1 MIAAVI
7 NGVLILVGSIIGLL
21 VKGKLSE
28 KLSRAVMIAIALCVA
43 LIGVSSALKDE
54 NTLCVI
60 ICMVVG
66 VILGEWIQIEQKID
80 NLGEKLKAKVSRG
93 SASSAHFTE
102 GFMTATLLFCIGSM
116 AIVGSIEAGINKDY
130 TIILS
135 KSILDC
141 ISAVTLAAAL
151 GVGVAFSSVGVLV
164 YQGVITLLAI
174 YVGPFL
180 SQAMINEMS
189 AVGGLLIIG
198 LAINMLG
205 LSKEKLRVGNM
216 LPAVFLP
223 LVYIPI
229 ENLLKSLF

>member
-7 NGVLILVGSIIGLL
+7 NGVLVLVGSIVGLL

-28 KLSRAVMIAIALCVA
+28 KFSRAVMVAVALCVA
-43 LIGVSSALKDE
+43 MIGISSAMKDE

-66 VILGEWIQIEQKID
+66 VILGEWIKIEQRID
-80 NLGEKLKAKVSRG
+80 ALGEKIKSKVTKG
-93 SASSAHFTE
+93 GAASAHFTE

-135 KSILDC
+135 KSIIDC

-151 GVGVAFSSVGVLV
+151 GIGVVFSSIGVLV
-164 YQGVITLLAI
+164 YQGIITLIAI

-205 LSKEKLRVGNM
+205 LAKDKLRVGNM

-223 LVYIPI
+223 VVYIPV
-229 ENLLKSLF
+229 ENLIKSLF

>member
-7 NGVLILVGSIIGLL
+7 NGVLVLVGSIVGLL

-28 KLSRAVMIAIALCVA
+28 KFSRAVMVAVALCVA
-43 LIGVSSALKDE
+43 MIGVSSAMKDE

-66 VILGEWIQIEQKID
+66 VILGEWIKIEQRID
-80 NLGEKLKAKVSRG
+80 ALGEKLKSKVAKG
-93 SASSAHFTE
+93 GTASAHFTE

-135 KSILDC
+135 KSIIDC

-151 GVGVAFSSVGVLV
+151 GIGVAFSSIGVLV
-164 YQGVITLLAI
+164 YQGAITLIAI
-174 YVGPFL
+174 FVGPFL

-205 LSKEKLRVGNM
+205 LAKDKLRVGNM

-223 LVYIPI
+223 VVYIPL
-229 ENLLKSLF
+229 ENLIKSLF

>member
-7 NGVLILVGSIIGLL
+7 NAVLVLVGSVAGLL
-21 VKGKLSE
+21 FKGRLSE
-28 KLSRAVMIAIALCVA
+28 KISRAIMVVLALCVA
-43 LIGVSSALKDE
+43 MIGVSSALKDE

-60 ICMVVG
+60 ICMVLG
-66 VILGEWIQIEQKID
+66 VIIGEWLKIEQRID
-80 NLGEKLKAKVSRG
+80 SLGEKLKNKFTKAETG
-93 SASSAHFTE
+93 SGRFTE

-116 AIVGSIEAGINKDY
+116 AIVGSIEAGINHDY

-135 KSILDC
+135 KSIIDC
-141 ISAVTLAAAL
+141 ISAVTLAAAM
-151 GVGVAFSSVGVLV
+151 GIGVAFSAAGVLV

-180 SQAMINEMS
+180 SEAMINQMS

-198 LAINMLG
+198 LSINMLG
-205 LSKEKLRVGNM
+205 LTKEKLRVGNM

-223 LVYIPI
+223 IAYIPI
-229 ENLLKSLF
+229 ENLIRSLF

>member
-7 NGVLILVGSIIGLL
+7 NAILVLIGSIIGLL

-28 KLSRAVMIAIALCVA
+28 KLSKAVMVAIALCVA
-43 LIGVSSALKDE
+43 MIGVTSALKDE

-60 ICMVVG
+60 ICMVIG
-66 VILGEWIQIEQKID
+66 TIIGELLHIERGMDRLGD
-80 NLGEKLKAKVSRG
+80 KLKNKFARVG
-93 SASSAHFTE
+93 SNAHFTE

-116 AIVGSIEAGINKDY
+116 AIVGSIEAGINHDY

-135 KSILDC
+135 KSIIDL
-141 ISAVTLAAAL
+141 ISAVTIAAAL
-151 GVGVAFSSVGVLV
+151 GIGVAFSSVGVLV
-164 YQGVITLLAI
+164 YQGLITLLAI

-180 SQAMINEMS
+180 SQTVINEMS

-198 LAINMLG
+198 LAINMLE
-205 LSKEKLRVGNM
+205 LTKEKIRVGNM

-223 LVYIPI
+223 LLYIPV
-229 ENLLKSLF
+229 ENLIKSLF